1 MDDREY
7 ESGKT
12 GPLRRLLSVFTREE
26 EEEEMYEETP
36 RRSNSPSAPVRSA
49 SYKSQISVR
58 RQIMT
63 FEDAYAAAQSY
74 KKGEV
79 QMVNLVGTEAG
90 LRQKIVDFLGGVAF
104 AQDGEM
110 VEIGDHIYMLSPA
123 DVFVDITPPTPRAAA
138 AWN

>member
-1 MDDREY
+1 
-7 ESGKT
+7 
-12 GPLRRLLSVFTREE
+12 
-26 EEEEMYEETP
+26 
-36 RRSNSPSAPVRSA
+36 
-49 SYKSQISVR
+49 
-58 RQIMT
+58 MT